1 MSFQLSPYPRNPYKL
16 HNGSH
21 VRGADKSVGVRGR
34 NLKLLRPVVEDAR
47 ILQRV
52 VHLPRVCCAVAPA
65 GAAFH
70 RWLGAADLWL
80 CFSTRDL
87 VPFGG
92 LLPLPARPPPN
103 ALEFR
108 LLR

>member
-21 VRGADKSVGVRGR
+21 VRGADKSVRVRGR
-34 NLKLLRPVVEDAR
+34 NLQLLRSVVEDAR

-65 GAAFH
+65 GAAFYW
-70 RWLGAADLWL
+70 WLGAADLWL

-87 VPFGG
+87 LPSRG
-92 LLPLPARPPPN
+92 LEQLPADSSAK
-103 ALEFR
+103 ALD
-108 LLR
+108 